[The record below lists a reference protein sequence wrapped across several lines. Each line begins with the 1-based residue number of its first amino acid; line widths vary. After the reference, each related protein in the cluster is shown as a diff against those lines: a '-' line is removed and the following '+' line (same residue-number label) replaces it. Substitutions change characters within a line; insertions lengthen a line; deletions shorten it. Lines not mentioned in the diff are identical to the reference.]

1 MKSSFPQFQETDM
14 FFAQMEN
21 DKDNAQKAF
30 QYILSTIDEALDK
43 QNHDALMALIPYIE
57 EGEGQLAFQY
67 IGKTHRLHRILRIIE
82 LEQKYCKISLST
94 NCKNSGMLL
103 DKYLL
108 TLFAFRR
115 LIFQLSSDSVAE
127 AIYYLQNNPI
137 SHFAAY
143 IITQDELILPTRE
156 LYETLTSLYAEFWT
170 NEDIQQFL
178 ALAEGT
184 TTPN

>member
-1 MKSSFPQFQETDM
+1 M
-14 FFAQMEN
+14 
-21 DKDNAQKAF
+21 
-30 QYILSTIDEALDK
+30 
-43 QNHDALMALIPYIE
+43 
-57 EGEGQLAFQY
+57 
-67 IGKTHRLHRILRIIE
+67 
-82 LEQKYCKISLST
+82 
-94 NCKNSGMLL
+94 

-170 NEDIQQFL
+170 NEDIQQFH